1 MGIKKFKPTTPTL
14 RKKQVMDSKDLTK
27 GVQVPSNLL
36 EIKKSQAGRNSAGRI
51 TTRHHGGGVKQKYR
65 VILSIK

>member
-27 GVQVPSNLL
+27 GVRIPGKLL
-36 EIKKSQAGRNSAGRI
+36 EIKK
-51 TTRHHGGGVKQKYR
+51 TTEELQFVTK
-65 VILSIK
+65 VAV